1 MRCAEI
7 YEWKPDEID
16 KMKRER
22 VAFEQLYKK
31 RVQANPELVFN
42 ELKGNAS
49 AKKADRNLID
59 FEKQLTEYKE
69 HNEYRLPYTGT
80 QVEDAMYINQKT
92 VVTLEYHNFQNDSKY
107 FELEEQ
113 HEFQDGTRQN
123 VREDNLLKTY
133 LFEGAAANSNSQ
145 FDNKKEDVSYYKLRR
160 GKNNDGVY
168 SNDILQMEKAK
179 KEESR
184 FSVVHAEAMVDGGS
198 VVDMYDKT
206 IGGIGKL
213 ARKAMKRA
221 GKKEAEDANAH

>member
-1 MRCAEI
+1 M
-7 YEWKPDEID
+7 
-16 KMKRER
+16 
-22 VAFEQLYKK
+22 
-31 RVQANPELVFN
+31 
-42 ELKGNAS
+42 
-49 AKKADRNLID
+49 
-59 FEKQLTEYKE
+59 
-69 HNEYRLPYTGT
+69 
-80 QVEDAMYINQKT
+80 
-92 VVTLEYHNFQNDSKY
+92 
-107 FELEEQ
+107 
-113 HEFQDGTRQN
+113 
-123 VREDNLLKTY
+123 
-133 LFEGAAANSNSQ
+133 
-145 FDNKKEDVSYYKLRR
+145 RR